1 MGTQQQLNLQLL
13 YNDARL
19 QSLFGALD
27 ELHSAASDGGLHT
40 LTTLNQAELVGWL
53 HELVYTAEQ
62 TIDEIEK
69 HSTEAS
75 GLSRVK

>member
-19 QSLFGALD
+19 QGLFGALD
-27 ELHSAASDGGLHT
+27 ELHSAASDGMLHT

-69 HSTEAS
+69 HSAEES
-75 GLSRVK
+75 GLSLVK